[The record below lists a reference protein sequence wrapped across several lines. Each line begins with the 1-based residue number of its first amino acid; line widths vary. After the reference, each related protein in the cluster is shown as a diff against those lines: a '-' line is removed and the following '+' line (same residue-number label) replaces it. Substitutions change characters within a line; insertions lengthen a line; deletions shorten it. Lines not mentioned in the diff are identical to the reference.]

1 MGREIMNRTKFKSAI
16 IGIMGIM
23 FVMLSTVLSFA
34 APTVFADIDGH
45 WAKEYIEDVYK
56 RQIITGYPDATFKPQ
71 GDITKLE
78 TIVTIAKLMGYSD
91 NEGQY
96 YINQYKQKLEDNNI
110 PDWAQGTVAYALFND
125 ILLEKEL
132 QSLVSVSNQTYAK
145 RHEVAIYIGRV
156 LQYGAGE
163 ELEKIYVIPYK
174 DEMSISNE
182 AKPYVNLLLNKK
194 ILDEFSNDGRFL
206 PNNEITRAEVAKLIS
221 LSAKI
226 LDDVSDGDINVEP
239 GPIISPPTDIVR
251 KTINGYIDNI
261 IFGDKNIISIKS
273 EGSRLIYEIDSKAD
287 ISINGKVA
295 AVEQLEIGQEA
306 TVIVEDNIIIDVEV
320 FSNKEVLE
328 GYFYYYLPGQMPKV
342 FIKDNKDVIHD
353 FSFTNNSRV
362 YFSDKLTNIES
373 LNLGDMITITY
384 IDDEIIK
391 IEAEPKEKYFEGV
404 VRAKNDNKDDYTLEV
419 LLDNNIIETFTIE
432 SKTKLRRDRRSA
444 RFEDIK
450 IGDEVEITT
459 EYETVTLVNAFSV
472 KETVEGYIKKI
483 DIGPKIEITVEK
495 QDGTVETFILT
506 PKTVIRV
513 EEKRT
518 GIYDLRLNYEVELEI
533 ENDEVLWVEAYRS
546 FQGSSY
552 IGKVTYADTRRGILE
567 LQIKAHEK
575 IEIYVDD
582 ETTYIDENE
591 EPIRFKDIYI
601 DDEVGVFAEDNGYYI
616 VAKRVFV
623 IRR

>member
-1 MGREIMNRTKFKSAI
+1 M
-16 IGIMGIM
+16 
-23 FVMLSTVLSFA
+23 
-34 APTVFADIDGH
+34 
-45 WAKEYIEDVYK
+45 
-56 RQIITGYPDATFKPQ
+56 
-71 GDITKLE
+71 
-78 TIVTIAKLMGYSD
+78 
-91 NEGQY
+91 
-96 YINQYKQKLEDNNI
+96 
-110 PDWAQGTVAYALFND
+110 
-125 ILLEKEL
+125 
-132 QSLVSVSNQTYAK
+132 
-145 RHEVAIYIGRV
+145 

-194 ILDEFSNDGRFL
+194 ILDKTSNDGRFL

-239 GPIISPPTDIVR
+239 GPIISPPTDTIR

-295 AVEQLEIGQEA
+295 AVEQFEIGQEA
-306 TVIVEDNIIIDVEV
+306 TVIVEDNIIIDVKV
-320 FSNKEVLE
+320 FSNKKVLKGCFYCYYLE
-328 GYFYYYLPGQMPKV
+328 GQTSKV
-342 FIKDNKDVIHD
+342 LIKDNKDKVHD
-353 FSFTNNSRV
+353 FLFTNNSRV

-373 LNLGDMITITY
+373 LNLGDMVTITS

-391 IEAEPKEKYFEGV
+391 IEAEPKEKYFEGI

-450 IGDEVEITT
+450 VGDEVEITT
-459 EYETVTLVNAFSV
+459 EYGTVTLVNAFSV
-472 KETVEGYIKKI
+472 KKTVEGYIKKI
-483 DIGPKIEITVEK
+483 DIGSKIEITVEK

-513 EEKRT
+513 EEKKNR
-518 GIYDLRLNYEVELEI
+518 YL
-533 ENDEVLWVEAYRS
+533 
-546 FQGSSY
+546 
-552 IGKVTYADTRRGILE
+552 
-567 LQIKAHEK
+567 
-575 IEIYVDD
+575 
-582 ETTYIDENE
+582 
-591 EPIRFKDIYI
+591 
-601 DDEVGVFAEDNGYYI
+601 
-616 VAKRVFV
+616 
-623 IRR
+623 